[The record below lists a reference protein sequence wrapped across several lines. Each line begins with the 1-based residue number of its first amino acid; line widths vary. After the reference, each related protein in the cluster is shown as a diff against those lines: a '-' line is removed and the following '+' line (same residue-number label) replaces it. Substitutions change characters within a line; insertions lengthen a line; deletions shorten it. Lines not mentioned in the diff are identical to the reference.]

1 MLTET
6 EAVANATA
14 LALRGAD
21 GWGKT
26 EASKASA
33 ALGDMLAKGKIDA
46 PTFANAVMRCTG
58 NHSQRRQQLIS
69 WGLVASKE
77 TDSAEKRAILDAM
90 KKLDEAS
97 DKALADVK

>member
-1 MLTET
+1 MLTEL
-6 EAVANATA
+6 EAVAQATA

-26 EASKASA
+26 EAAKASA
-33 ALGDMLAKGKIDA
+33 ALGELLAKGKIDSA
-46 PTFANAVMRCTG
+46 TFANAVMRCTG

-77 TDSAEKRAILDAM
+77 TDSAEKRAILEAM
-90 KKLDEAS
+90 EKIDKAA
-97 DKALADVK
+97 DKALEDVK